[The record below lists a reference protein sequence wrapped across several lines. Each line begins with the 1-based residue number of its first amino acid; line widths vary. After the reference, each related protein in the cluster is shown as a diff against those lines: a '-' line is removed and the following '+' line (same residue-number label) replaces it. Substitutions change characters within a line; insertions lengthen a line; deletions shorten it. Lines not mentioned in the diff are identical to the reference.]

1 MKMVMKGTRAGDH
14 AATTTKPQSRGGME
28 GVIMASCHLNLIKI
42 LLQWEEAVGQLH
54 NLISDGGSLLAE
66 IGPLT
71 VFLPLELEGELRPN
85 VGKRI
90 AILRTDDSSRPYRFR
105 LIGG

>member
-1 MKMVMKGTRAGDH
+1 MSESVEVARADDN
-14 AATTTKPQSRGGME
+14 AATTSEPQSRGGME
-28 GVIMASCHLNLIKI
+28 GVIMPSYHLNISKI
-42 LLQWEEAVGQLH
+42 LSPWEEAVGALH

-71 VFLPLELEGELRPN
+71 VFLPLELEGQLRPN

-90 AILRTDDSSRPYRFR
+90 AILRTDDPIKPYRIR
-105 LIGG
+105 VPR